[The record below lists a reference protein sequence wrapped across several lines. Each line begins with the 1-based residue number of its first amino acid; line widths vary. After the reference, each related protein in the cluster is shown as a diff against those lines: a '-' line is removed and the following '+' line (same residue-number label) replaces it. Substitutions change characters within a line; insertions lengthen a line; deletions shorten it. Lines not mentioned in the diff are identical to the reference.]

1 MDTNIPEIE
10 DAPSSLKSV
19 VWKHFGLAVNYTN
32 SGQRV
37 VNRRKAVCRLC
48 FTEVGCLTG
57 STSNLMSH
65 LLRHHPFL
73 SFENTPSQHRKP
85 LSAYKQPL
93 AAGSDR
99 AAAITDAIGV
109 FIAADMR
116 PCSVVENTG
125 FKHLLNVLDPRYKV
139 PTREHFSSAVVP
151 ALYKQTRAVVIYE
164 LSAAPS
170 VALTVEEWTLRAT
183 ESYLTVTAHYI
194 SPDWEMKSPVLQTRP
209 VYEHK
214 STNYAEKL
222 KEVVA
227 DWSLERPRCTIPV
240 TSDNA
245 KNIVSAVL
253 EAGLGP
259 QIDCFAHTINLAA
272 QKATAVSQV
281 SRLLGK
287 IRRLASF
294 FHRSTAAAHILL
306 TKQEMLE
313 VSKQPLVH
321 DVPSRWISSFDMV
334 ERYIEQQV
342 AVHSALTEKA
352 IKNKDIVSLT
362 DKEMA
367 VAEGVIEVLKPLR
380 IIATIITESTPSVS
394 MILPLKTRILKS
406 MERDDGDSATVRE
419 MKAVITGNLQDRYSG
434 DDLQEFLHKC
444 TALDPRFKSLPH
456 VDRACRQRI
465 YDTLTKEIMANIE
478 QGESTEEME
487 AGFPPVKEE
496 AEEEVEVSPPPA
508 KKSAMEELFGPL
520 FRAEGSNKPALPH
533 QVKEEVT
540 SYMAIDCIPLDS
552 NPLAW
557 WKSNKSVYPNLAVLA
572 KRYLAVPATSV
583 HSERLF
589 SAEGDV
595 VNANRSALL
604 SDDVDVLIF
613 LKKNFKID

>member
-478 QGESTEEME
+478 QDNAPCHTARSIKVWMKDHQIKTLSWTDQ
-487 AGFPPVKEE
+487 
-496 AEEEVEVSPPPA
+496 SPDLNPIEILWNVIKRKMDGHKP
-508 KKSAMEELFGPL
+508 
-520 FRAEGSNKPALPH
+520 SNKAKLLECLH
-533 QVKEEVT
+533 QQCHKFT
-540 SYMAIDCIPLDS
+540 QQQC
-552 NPLAW
+552 
-557 WKSNKSVYPNLAVLA
+557 
-572 KRYLAVPATSV
+572 
-583 HSERLF
+583 ERLVESMPRCMKTTIENQGF
-589 SAEGDV
+589 STKYCFLNIIIVLFKNKYELV
-595 VNANRSALL
+595 FFALFE
-604 SDDVDVLIF
+604 V
-613 LKKNFKID
+613 